1 MSTILETRGLTHVY
15 GAGTPFE
22 RTALNHIDLRVEQ
35 GEILGIIGHTGSGK
49 STLIQHFNGLLK
61 PTAGEIL
68 LGGQSIWD
76 AKGKCDRTTR
86 FRVGLVFQYP
96 EYQLFEETIA
106 KDIAFGPA
114 NMGLGQS
121 EIDERVKEAMAFVGL
136 APELAGQSPFAL
148 SGGQKRRVAIAGVI
162 AMRPEVLILDEPT
175 AGLDP
180 AGRDEIFAEIRQYHD
195 QTGATIL
202 FVTHSMEDA
211 ARMADRMLVMNHA
224 EIMLLGTPREVF
236 SHAKEIIAAGL
247 DIPEIT
253 KVILELNRR
262 GIALDPSIFTVEEAV
277 RAIRAYKEGKPC

>member
-1 MSTILETRGLTHVY
+1 
-15 GAGTPFE
+15 
-22 RTALNHIDLRVEQ
+22 
-35 GEILGIIGHTGSGK
+35 
-49 STLIQHFNGLLK
+49 
-61 PTAGEIL
+61 
-68 LGGQSIWD
+68 
-76 AKGKCDRTTR
+76 
-86 FRVGLVFQYP
+86 
-96 EYQLFEETIA
+96 
-106 KDIAFGPA
+106 
-114 NMGLGQS
+114 
-121 EIDERVKEAMAFVGL
+121 MAFVGL

-180 AGRDEIFAEIRQYHD
+180 AGRDEIFAEIQQYHD

-236 SHAKEIIAAGL
+236 SHAKEITAAGL

>member
-22 RTALNHIDLRVEQ
+22 RTALDHIDLRVEQ

-180 AGRDEIFAEIRQYHD
+180 AGRDEIFAEIQQYHD

-236 SHAKEIIAAGL
+236 SHAKEITAAGL

-277 RAIRAYKEGKPC
+277 RSIRAYKEGKPC

>member
-1 MSTILETRGLTHVY
+1 MSYILETRGLTHIY

-22 RTALNHIDLRVEQ
+22 RTALEQIDLQVEK

-68 LGGQSIWD
+68 LGGQPIWNE
-76 AKGKCDRTTR
+76 KGKCDRSTR

-106 KDIAFGPA
+106 KDIAFGPT
-114 NMGLGQS
+114 NMGLS
-121 EIDERVKEAMAFVGL
+121 ADEITERVKEAMAFVGL
-136 APELAGQSPFAL
+136 APELADQSPFAL

-180 AGRDEIFAEIRQYHD
+180 AGRDEIFAEIKQYHD

-211 ARMADRMLVMNHA
+211 ARMSDRMLVMNHA
-224 EIMLLGTPREVF
+224 KIMLLGTPREVF
-236 SHAKEIIAAGL
+236 SHAEEIIAAGL

-253 KVILELNRR
+253 KVVLELNRR
-262 GIALDPSIFTVEEAV
+262 GIPLDPSIFTVEEAV

>member
-1 MSTILETRGLTHVY
+1 MSYILETRGLTHIY

-22 RTALNHIDLRVEQ
+22 RTALEQIDLQVEK

-68 LGGQSIWD
+68 LGGQPIWNE
-76 AKGKCDRTTR
+76 KGKCDRSTR

-96 EYQLFEETIA
+96 EYQLFVETIA
-106 KDIAFGPA
+106 KDIAFGPT
-114 NMGLGQS
+114 NMGLS
-121 EIDERVKEAMAFVGL
+121 ADEITERVKEAMAFVGL
-136 APELAGQSPFAL
+136 APELADQSPFAL

-180 AGRDEIFAEIRQYHD
+180 AGRDEIFAEIKQYHD

-211 ARMADRMLVMNHA
+211 ARMSDRMLVMNHA
-224 EIMLLGTPREVF
+224 KIMLIGTPREVF
-236 SHAKEIIAAGL
+236 SHAEEIVAAGL

-253 KVILELNRR
+253 KVVLELNRR
-262 GIALDPSIFTVEEAV
+262 GIPLDPSIFTVEEAV
-277 RAIRAYKEGKPC
+277 RAIRAYKEGKTC